1 MSRDRFRNLE
11 ILGFSNYDVGDR
23 GVVRNARTKDILKT
37 ITLKNGSVIV
47 QMISDEGKRTTK
59 SLAKMVCELYLSK
72 PTSITRPTP
81 MHKNL
86 DPQDNRYQNLCWRDR
101 TFINRYQAERKART
115 EPLLDRSV
123 YSIGDKIYFPNSRE
137 AAESYGILETH
148 MVNNLLNGS
157 RIPYMKSKRSNVV
170 TYDISGYAF
179 KFNEGDIIGTS
190 KKTKT
195 A

>member
-37 ITLKNGSVIV
+37 ITTKSGTVIV
-47 QMISDEGKRTTK
+47 QMISDKGKRTTK
-59 SLAKMVCELYLSK
+59 SLAKLVCELYLGD
-72 PTSITRPTP
+72 PGPIVRPTP

-101 TFINRYQAERKART
+101 TFINRYQAERKSRDV
-115 EPLLDRSV
+115 PLLDKPV
-123 YSIGDKIYFPNSRE
+123 YSIGDKIYFSNSRE
-137 AAESYGILETH
+137 AAESYGILEGH

-157 RIPYMKSKRSNVV
+157 RIPYMKSKKPNVA
-170 TYDISGYAF
+170 TADIFGHAF
-179 KFNEGDIIGTS
+179 KFDEGDNLGTTE
-190 KKTKT
+190 KTKT
-195 A
+195 T

>member
-11 ILGFSNYDVGDR
+11 ILGFSNYDVGDQ
-23 GVVRNARTKDILKT
+23 GVVRNARTKTLLKT
-37 ITLKNGSVIV
+37 ITLKSGSVIV
-47 QMISDEGKRTTK
+47 QMINDEGKRTTTT
-59 SLAKMVCELYLSK
+59 LAKLVCELYLDK
-72 PTSITRPTP
+72 PKMITRPAP

-86 DPQDNRYQNLCWRDR
+86 DTQDNRYQNLCWRDR

-123 YSIGDKIYFPNSRE
+123 YSIGDKVYFSNSRE

-157 RIPYMKSKRSNVV
+157 AIPYMKSKKSNVV
-170 TYDISGYAF
+170 AYDIANRAF
-179 KFNEGDIIGTS
+179 KFDEGDKLGTS

>member
-11 ILGFSNYDVGDR
+11 ILGFSKYDVGDR

-37 ITLKNGSVIV
+37 ITLKSGTVIV

-59 SLAKMVCELYLSK
+59 PLAKLVCELYLSD
-72 PTSITRPTP
+72 PGAITRGTP

-101 TFINRYQAERKART
+101 TFINRYRAERKSRDV
-115 EPLLDRSV
+115 PLIDKAV
-123 YSIGDKIYFPNSRE
+123 YSIGDKIYFANSRE
-137 AAESYGILETH
+137 AAESYGILEGQ

-157 RIPYMKSKRSNVV
+157 PIPYMKSKKANVL
-170 TYDISGYAF
+170 TYDITGRAF
-179 KFNEGDIIGTS
+179 KFDEGDNLGTS

>member
-11 ILGFSNYDVGDR
+11 ILGFSKYDVGDR

-37 ITLKNGSVIV
+37 ITLKNGTVIV

-59 SLAKMVCELYLSK
+59 TLAKLVCELYLGK

-86 DPQDNRYQNLCWRDR
+86 DTQDNRYQNLCWRDR
-101 TFINRYQAERKART
+101 TFISRYQAERKSRT
-115 EPLLDRSV
+115 APLIDQAV

-137 AAESYGILETH
+137 AAESYGILESH

-157 RIPYMKSKRSNVV
+157 RIPYMKSKKANVV
-170 TYDISGYAF
+170 TYDIAGYAF
-179 KFNEGDIIGTS
+179 KFNEGDILGTT

>member
-11 ILGFSNYDVGDR
+11 ILGFSKYDVGDR

-37 ITLKNGSVIV
+37 ITQKNGVVIV
-47 QMISDEGKRTTK
+47 QMVSDEGKRTTK
-59 SLAKMVCELYLSK
+59 TLAMLVCELYLDK
-72 PTSITRPTP
+72 PKTIPRPTP

-86 DPQDNRYQNLCWRDR
+86 DTQDNRYQNLCWRDR
-101 TFINRYQAERKART
+101 TFIKRYQAERKSRDV
-115 EPLLDRSV
+115 PLLDKPV
-123 YSIGDKIYFPNSRE
+123 YSIGDKIYFANSRE

-157 RIPYMKSKRSNVV
+157 RIPYMKSKKSNAA
-170 TYDISGYAF
+170 TADIFGHAF
-179 KFNEGDIIGTS
+179 KFDEGDNLGTS

>member
-11 ILGFSNYDVGDR
+11 ILGFSKYDVGDR

-37 ITLKNGSVIV
+37 KTLKSGIVVV
-47 QMISDEGKRTTK
+47 QMINDEGKQTSAT
-59 SLAKMVCELYLSK
+59 LAKLVCELYLSK
-72 PTSITRPTP
+72 PKAVTRPTP

-101 TFINRYQAERKART
+101 TFINRYQAERKSR
-115 EPLLDRSV
+115 EVPLLDKPV
-123 YSIGDKIYFPNSRE
+123 YSIGDKIYFANSRE

-157 RIPYMKSKRSNVV
+157 RIPYMKSKKSNAA
-170 TYDISGYAF
+170 TYDIMSRAF
-179 KFNEGDIIGTS
+179 KFDEGDNLGTS
-190 KKTKT
+190 KKAETT
-195 A
+195 

>member
-11 ILGFSNYDVGDR
+11 ILGFSKYDVGDQ
-23 GVVRNARTKDILKT
+23 GVVRNARTKDVLKT
-37 ITLKNGSVIV
+37 TTLKNGLVIV

-59 SLAKMVCELYLSK
+59 TLAKLVCELYLDK
-72 PTSITRPTP
+72 PKAVPRPTP

-86 DPQDNRYQNLCWRDR
+86 DQQDNRYQNLCWRDR
-101 TFINRYQAERKART
+101 TFINRYKAERKARV
-115 EPLLDRSV
+115 EPLIDKAV
-123 YSIGDKIYFPNSRE
+123 YSFGDKVYFSNSRD

-148 MVNNLLNGS
+148 VMNNLLNGS
-157 RIPYMKSKRSNVV
+157 RISYMKSKKSNAV
-170 TYDISGYAF
+170 TYDIFGRAF
-179 KFNEGDIIGTS
+179 KFDEGDNLGSS